1 MKASVKL
8 FALLAMVFAIGA
20 CDEFGEIPTPNIPLS
35 DVQFNIDAIPAGDF
49 TKATDTAFEKGDAV
63 SIYGFKGSANSS
75 ASSWLPWLSNGK
87 FTKGDGGFTP
97 DQTYYWYQGEE
108 KGIIIGLYP
117 YNANYTAEALIST
130 GVEFCV
136 KSDQSTHAGYT
147 ASDLMTAY
155 KPEVTPTSEK
165 VVLEFDHLLSKLVID
180 INNQTSE
187 GVKEVYI
194 DGVKGNLNY
203 SLGLGVTL
211 KDGVG
216 TIKAGKLATASNGYT
231 DTYVLI
237 TPPQTVAPSIAIT
250 TTSNKQYTYNA
261 PENIEFGIGK
271 VRHLTVTITEESIST
286 EIDAIVNDWSADESV
301 EFTDQNGGGEGG
313 GNNGEGGDPETPSG
327 ITPIADILALGSG
340 ATIQSAT
347 IEAVVISN
355 KDLNNLTSKK
365 GLYVQ
370 DESAGLQFYL
380 SANHDFAFGDKVQI
394 DLSGATIGEYSGATQ
409 ISGVAVEKITK
420 LSSGNA
426 VAPRLVTINDFLNN
440 KYESQYV
447 AIIGVQV
454 AEADLGKTWVMDG
467 SHTSITIED
476 ALGNTFVAF
485 SSKYATYGAQTVAQG
500 SGAIKGIAGYNN
512 GKIQII
518 FAQESDFAEMNNER
532 ISNESIEMRVNPNWT
547 IEHLPEF
554 IDEDGTLYNDICH
567 IRSTSD
573 EGFFLEFYSL
583 DDWNNSI
590 APNKADFVQALA
602 NNLVQNI
609 TEYNQQNGTTYDL
622 TAFKYYFNTPLDL
635 YYILQP
641 GTWVATVWGIT
652 PEGEV
657 TGLYA
662 ASEPMEV
669 IDENAA
675 YNAWLGTWKISD
687 ANAYSTITLT
697 ADVVGE
703 SYNMEG
709 WNNLW
714 GLPTKV
720 LYSAEAEAPIFCGQ
734 VVGSNIELADGS
746 IIEQLYFVGV
756 GTNGKLYASEY
767 LAQGVW
773 FREDSTSA
781 AMIVPYQYTY
791 TDEAT
796 GENVDLTFSQIGY
809 IMTIQGSESLYYA
822 TEQMHS
828 FADGGLSMIRVTDA
842 AQSRAKYDLE
852 GDKRFKR
859 LTRAPHKDAP
869 ISGLFVAGECRFN
882 F

>member
-8 FALLAMVFAIGA
+8 LALMAMVFAIGA
-20 CDEFGEIPTPNIPLS
+20 CDELGELPTPDVPLS
-35 DVQFNIDAIPAGDF
+35 DVQFNIDAVPAGDF
-49 TKATDTAFEKGDAV
+49 TKATDTAFEVGDAV
-63 SIYGFKGSANSS
+63 GIYGFKGEAGGSMT
-75 ASSWLPWLSNGK
+75 SWMPWISCGK
-87 FTKGDGGFTP
+87 FTKGEESFTP

-108 KGIIIGLYP
+108 KGVIFGLYP
-117 YNANYTAEALIST
+117 YNAAYTAEALVAA

-155 KPEVTPTSEK
+155 KADVTPTSEK
-165 VVLEFDHLLSKLVID
+165 VVLEFDHTLSKLVID

-187 GVKEVYI
+187 AIKEVYL

-203 SLGLGVTL
+203 SLGVGVTL

-237 TPPQTVAPSIAIT
+237 IPPQSVAPSIAIT
-250 TTSNKQYTYNA
+250 TASNEQYTYTA
-261 PENIEFGIGK
+261 PESIEFGVGK

-301 EFTDQNGGGEGG
+301 EFTNQGDGNEGGEP
-313 GNNGEGGDPETPSG
+313 NEPEAPG
-327 ITPIADILALGSG
+327 ITPISEIIALGKG
-340 ATIQSAT
+340 ATIGNAT

-355 KDLNNLTSKK
+355 LELNNLTSKK

-380 SANHDFAFGDKVQI
+380 SANHDLAFGDKVQI
-394 DLSGATIGEYSGATQ
+394 DLSGAVVGEYSGAMQ
-409 ISGVAVEKITK
+409 VSGVTLEKITK
-420 LSSGNA
+420 ISSGNA
-426 VAPRLVTINDFLNN
+426 VAPKVVPIEEFLQN

-454 AEADLGKTWVMDG
+454 AEADLNKTWVMDG
-467 SHTSITIED
+467 SHTSITMED
-476 ALGNTFVAF
+476 ANGNNFVVF

-547 IEHLPEF
+547 IEYLPEF
-554 IDEDGTLYNDICH
+554 IDEDGTPYNDICH
-567 IRSTSD
+567 IQSTSD

-583 DDWNNSI
+583 DYWNNTI
-590 APNKADFVQALA
+590 APNKADYAQALA
-602 NNLVQNI
+602 NNLVQSI
-609 TEYNQQNGTTYDL
+609 TEYNQQNGTSYDL

-635 YYILQP
+635 YYILKP

-675 YNAWLGTWKISD
+675 YNAWLGTWEISD

-746 IIEQLYFVGV
+746 IVEQVYFVGV
-756 GTNGKLYASEY
+756 GTNGRLYANEY
-767 LAQGVW
+767 LAQGMW

-781 AMIVPYQYTY
+781 ALIVPYQYTY
-791 TDEAT
+791 TDETT

-828 FADGGLSMIRVTDA
+828 FADGGLSMTRVTDA

-859 LTRAPHKDAP
+859 LTRVPHKDAP